1 MKLKKFTSTCWT
13 NKKGFWRLKV
23 CVFEIMLKIVY
34 VFVYAAATEEE
45 RVNYKKEIIEFLLR
59 PQCCM
64 QVVE

>member
-1 MKLKKFTSTCWT
+1 M
-13 NKKGFWRLKV
+13 

-34 VFVYAAATEEE
+34 VFVYAAAATEEE